1 MKKPKLSDLKIDE
14 RGTKKMRSLVA
25 HASKI
30 KITVNIDTDI
40 IKQLKSLSEETSIP
54 YQVLLNKLLKESLE
68 KTRSQEARLRQL
80 EETVAVLR
88 KKVSA

>member
-14 RGTKKMRSLVA
+14 RGTKNMRSLVA